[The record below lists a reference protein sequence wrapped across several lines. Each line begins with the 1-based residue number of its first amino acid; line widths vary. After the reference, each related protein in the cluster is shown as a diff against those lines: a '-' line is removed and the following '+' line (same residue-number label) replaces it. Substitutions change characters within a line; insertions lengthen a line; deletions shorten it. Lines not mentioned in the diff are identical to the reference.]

1 MNASRVALLA
11 SLLLITLWAA
21 CSSTTARSTRLLM
34 PPSPAVIDEGPSEGS
49 VPLVS
54 VPLVSTPASAL
65 AELPAWLDSQDDLRS
80 FSRTELI
87 TGTWLVWL
95 RHTDHST
102 LCLDGSGEALR
113 CWREPGQVTRVVPY
127 AWTHRTEPEGFLAV
141 FRERAQGVF
150 WSIRARP
157 ELERAH
163 ARSQFFLSRARPSWW
178 PSPHRTAPLGIIST
192 HRRRPVPLAPAP
204 ELGPLRWLAVKSLH
218 MRGQGRVAERQDS
231 IVIARAG
238 EGSVLCVHQA
248 AWTCSQARS
257 AADDENSEY
266 LDGFDLDGTSIALVR
281 SVRSEDADGNGSA
294 AAHLEFWERCEV
306 LEYRGGVQVGRAVWR
321 REEGATRWAERVL
334 HSVHVES
341 DLCIRVDD
349 AETAHG
355 QTDVDFSAVGEQG
368 VLNLARAPQTID
380 LSTTTPGSEI
390 ADLSGLWRLEANG
403 LRRARNCSPEPRTL
417 LSQVAIPTDLEPHA
431 AACLAHLNQAIDEL
445 PSMGIVEGHV
455 CGATHSRD
463 GITVARERFRYEG
476 ERRVES
482 VRIERLQSDEDSRYV
497 YHEHFLWR
505 AARRVGEDYESVH
518 FRDGEEECRHTHT
531 RRDTLDSQGRPT
543 RTRLRIRPCEGDGRS
558 VNERRQW
565 RSGDGFDVGE
575 YDSDQNYFVP
585 SYAAP
590 VAAVTCSETR
600 CSCRVDARDESG
612 RVRVR
617 LHSGSR
623 TDVEFLYDCPP
634 MTWPQN
640 TEDLRQL
647 SIETSFEATR
657 AGD

>member
-1 MNASRVALLA
+1 MNAARVTARA

-21 CSSTTARSTRLLM
+21 CSPTGRSTRQST
-34 PPSPAVIDEGPSEGS
+34 PPSAPAPSAPAPSAAMHDEAPSEAAPAV
-49 VPLVS
+49 
-54 VPLVSTPASAL
+54 STSASAL
-65 AELPAWLDSQDDLRS
+65 TDLEAWLDSQDELRS

-95 RHTDHST
+95 RHADHST
-102 LCLDGSGEALR
+102 LCLDVAGETLR
-113 CWREPGQVTRVVPY
+113 CWREAGQVTRVVPY
-127 AWTHRTEPEGFLAV
+127 AWIHRSQPEGFLAV
-141 FRERAQGVF
+141 YRERAQGVF
-150 WSIRARP
+150 WSIRMRP

-163 ARSQFFLSRARPSWW
+163 ARSQLFLSRARPSWW

-192 HRRRPVPLAPAP
+192 PRRRAVPLTEAP

-231 IVIARAG
+231 IVVARAG
-238 EGSVLCVHQA
+238 ERSVLCVHQA
-248 AWTCSQARS
+248 AWTCSPVRS
-257 AADDENSEY
+257 AADANSEY
-266 LDGFDLDGTSIALVR
+266 LEGFDLDGTSVALVR
-281 SVRSEDADGNGSA
+281 SVRSEDAAGSGSA
-294 AAHLEFWERCEV
+294 SAHLEFWERREI
-306 LEYRGGVQVGRAVWR
+306 LEYRGGVQVGRAIWR
-321 REEGATRWAERVL
+321 PDEDATRRGERVL

-341 DLCIRVDD
+341 DLCLRIDE
-349 AETAHG
+349 AETAQG
-355 QTDVDFSAVGEQG
+355 QTAIDFSAVGEQG
-368 VLNLARAPQTID
+368 ALNLARAPQNIE
-380 LSTTTPGSEI
+380 LSTTQGSDI
-390 ADLSGLWRLEANG
+390 ADLGGLWRLEANG
-403 LRRARNCSPEPRTL
+403 LRRVRDCAPEPRTR
-417 LSQVAIPTDLEPHA
+417 LSQVEIPTDLEPHA
-431 AACLAHLNQAIDEL
+431 AACLAHLNEAIDEL
-445 PSMGIVEGHV
+445 PSMGIVEGKV
-455 CGATHSRD
+455 CGATHFRD

-482 VRIERLQSDEDSRYV
+482 VRVERLRSDEDRYV

-531 RRDTLDSQGRPT
+531 RRDTLDAHGRPT
-543 RTRLRIRPCEGDGRS
+543 RTRLRVRPCEGDARR

-600 CSCRVDARDESG
+600 CSCQVDARDESG

-634 MTWPQN
+634 MTWPRN

-647 SIETSFEATR
+647 SIETSFEATP